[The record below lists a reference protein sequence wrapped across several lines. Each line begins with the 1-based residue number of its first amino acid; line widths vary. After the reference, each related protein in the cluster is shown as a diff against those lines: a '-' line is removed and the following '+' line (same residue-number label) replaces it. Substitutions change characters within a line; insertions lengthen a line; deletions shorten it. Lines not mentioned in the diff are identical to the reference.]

1 MILTLSNSSEGSL
14 GTMSEVPPEIME
26 GHPEE
31 LPIEILL
38 KPEVSG
44 GDFFASNIW
53 FASLRI
59 SGLSTSHEHT
69 SNEFLQSSKSF
80 GIFLGSGGGGGS
92 GGASST
98 LSLSKIYNFN

>member
-14 GTMSEVPPEIME
+14 RTMSEVPPEIME

-31 LPIEILL
+31 LLL